1 MRTTLLLLLLF
12 ACFLGTRI
20 ALADCRPSTS
30 GTWSMEVRLSPRSGK
45 ACWDDIGVYEG
56 PGCQAG
62 SLRWVQTLTCKSR
75 IFVSDHGAVLMLYS
89 SQVSSTANETILL
102 VYARTGSHLTTRKV
116 RLADLPALPRASR
129 YRFALDSTA
138 LHVQLKPAVT
148 LALTSLETL
157 GKVLSTEPLRS
168 RNSIGSPAE

>member
-1 MRTTLLLLLLF
+1 MRTTLLLLSLF
-12 ACFLGTRI
+12 ACVLGTRV
-20 ALADCRPSTS
+20 ALADCRPSAS
-30 GTWSMEVRLSPRSGK
+30 GTWSMAVRLSPRSGK

-62 SLRWVQTLTCKSR
+62 SLRWVMTIACHSR

-89 SQVSSTANETILL
+89 SQVSSTANETIMM
-102 VYARTGSHLTTRKV
+102 VFARTGSHLTQRAV

-129 YRFALDSTA
+129 YRFALDNTA
-138 LHVQLKPAVT
+138 LHVQLKPEVT

-157 GKVLSTEPLRS
+157 GKVLFTEPLRPQ
-168 RNSIGSPAE
+168 NSIGSPAK